1 MTDLTGSEQLKQ
13 EASEQVPVST
23 NGPSDDA
30 STEALQPTHRP
41 SAPKRSRRSSNRR
54 AIEQVESEETGASV
68 TEATVVG
75 DNQPAAVKTP
85 RTGISYEVAAY
96 LVFILAAILTRFWDL
111 GAKALH
117 HDESLHAYY
126 SWVFETGGGYRHHP
140 LMHGPFLFHANALVY
155 LLFGDSD
162 ASSRY
167 MPAFFG
173 VMLVALPYLLRGQNL
188 LGRWGAL
195 ATSFLFLISP
205 VLLYQS
211 RYIRHDIYT
220 IIGTLVLFIAIVRYW
235 DVPQR
240 RWLVIGAGTI
250 AFLLT
255 NHEIVFAILVIFGGF
270 LYGALAIERFRAWWP
285 ERRDI
290 IYQLLG
296 LHLGLIVAIL
306 AMVALMP
313 TSYQDRVYDIPW
325 ENPSTQEQIDYYKD
339 LLSNPLVIGGVA
351 VLVSFVLG
359 MWMVLSAARDPER
372 KPEGWLSSLFGNPEE
387 RTVEYGLTRAGADR
401 TGLLVSAGV
410 FVLIFVTF
418 FTTLYTNL
426 YGLVSSTVA
435 TDGTLLYWLGQH
447 DYRRGEQ
454 PWFYFLLLMPQYEF
468 IAVLFGS
475 AMAIITGA
483 RATGSLFG
491 WLPAGRNLFFRFMT
505 TVWFVGILVGL
516 SYAGEKMPWLV
527 SHITLP
533 ATILAGALIG
543 GLIERTISAREAR
556 VLGGRQAP
564 RAFAWPEWSL
574 AFLLIGLTVC
584 WYVLAGRLSFGRF
597 EETGRNGNWTRTL
610 TSYAADRWW
619 WLAIPPLIAA
629 IAIAITTFLRG
640 SRRSAISTLGAVTVI
655 LTLLQIHIG
664 WVLSYKNP
672 DVPTEMMIY
681 TQTSPDVTRVM
692 DEITELSFELT
703 GGYGMEVWYDSGVSW
718 PFQWYLRDFPNK
730 RFVGSQIAGPPDDA
744 PVVIVSTQYESSF
757 EPYLSGYTATE
768 YVLRWW
774 FPEDLYRNFAIA
786 PELPVGRSAWKSADE
801 AHGLSAVVKSIAESF
816 GNQLSPEDQARLY
829 RLMLYRD
836 LEQPLG
842 QYNFK
847 VYVRNDL
854 LPLLN
859 SIRY

>member
-1 MTDLTGSEQLKQ
+1 MTELTRTEQTSREEPEQLPDLPANESGSLPTEVAQ
-13 EASEQVPVST
+13 PV
-23 NGPSDDA
+23 
-30 STEALQPTHRP
+30 HRP
-41 SAPKRSRRSSNRR
+41 SSPKRSRRSSNRKPVSQ
-54 AIEQVESEETGASV
+54 IETADVAVLSTGLTTDAN
-68 TEATVVG
+68 ATPV
-75 DNQPAAVKTP
+75 QEKAP

-96 LVFILAAILTRFWDL
+96 LLLIVAAILTRFWDL

-167 MPAFFG
+167 LPAFFG
-173 VMLVALPYLLRGQNL
+173 VVLVGLPYLLRGQHL

-220 IIGTLVLFIAIVRYW
+220 IVGTLVLFIAIVRYW
-235 DVPQR
+235 EMPQR
-240 RWLVIGAGTI
+240 RWLVIGAGSI

-270 LYGALAIERFRAWWP
+270 LYGALAISRFRAWWP

-296 LHLGLIVAIL
+296 LHLGLVVALL

-313 TSYQDRVYDIPW
+313 TSYKDRIYDIPW
-325 ENPSTQEQIDYYKD
+325 ENPTTQEQIDYYKD
-339 LLSNPLVIGGVA
+339 LLSNPLVLGGVA

-359 MWMVLSAARDPER
+359 MWMVLSSARDPE
-372 KPEGWLSSLFGNPEE
+372 KKQEGWLPALFGNPEE
-387 RTVEYGLTRAGADR
+387 RTVEYGLVKAGADR
-401 TGLLVSAGV
+401 TGLLIAAG
-410 FVLIFVTF
+410 IFVFIFATF

-426 YGLVSSTVA
+426 YGLVSSTIA

-475 AMAIITGA
+475 AMAIITGV
-483 RATGSLFG
+483 RAVGSLFG
-491 WLPAGRNLFFRFMT
+491 WLPVGRNFFFRFMT
-505 TVWFVGILVGL
+505 TVWFAGIFVGL

-543 GLIERTISAREAR
+543 GLIERTIAAREAR
-556 VLGGRQAP
+556 LVGGRSAP

-574 AFLLIGLTVC
+574 ALLLIGLTGC

-619 WLAIPPLIAA
+619 WLAIPPLVAA
-629 IAIAITTFLRG
+629 IAIAIATIVRG

-655 LTLLQIHIG
+655 LTLLQIHTG
-664 WVLSYKNP
+664 WVLSYENP

-744 PVVIVSTQYESSF
+744 PIVIVSTQYESSF

-801 AHGLSAVVKSIAESF
+801 AHGLSAVVESIAESF